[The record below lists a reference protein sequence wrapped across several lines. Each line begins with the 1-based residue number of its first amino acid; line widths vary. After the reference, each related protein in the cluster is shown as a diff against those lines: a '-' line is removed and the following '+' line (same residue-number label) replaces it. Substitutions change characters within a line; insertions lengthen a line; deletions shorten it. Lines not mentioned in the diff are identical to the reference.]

1 MNDELNM
8 DYINSLP
15 QPFIATILGGQEFP
29 VYDICVDIGVVR
41 IDVCGLL
48 QRVCMGE
55 IRSIKDANGVVHDP
69 ETFYSDY
76 ERSI

>member
-48 QRVCMGE
+48 QRVCMSE
-55 IRSIKDANGVVHDP
+55 IRAIKDANGVIHDT

-76 ERSI
+76 EHSI